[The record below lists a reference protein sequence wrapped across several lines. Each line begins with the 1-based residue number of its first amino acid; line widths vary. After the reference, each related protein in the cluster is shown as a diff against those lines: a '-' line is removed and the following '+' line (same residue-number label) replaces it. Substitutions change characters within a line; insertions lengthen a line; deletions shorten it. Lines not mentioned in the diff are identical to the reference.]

1 MTLPAAYA
9 TLSLGDINVEL
20 GRSRTATISLDTAEN
35 GGYVA
40 INTLSSSRPSASN
53 PAAVSEWYSYNHNAA
68 PSISYS
74 FYGNYYYLDPC
85 SGLSGMY
92 YGSNGRWYRSQNG
105 VDFIDTTGSF
115 ASLYSYFDFW
125 NSYYIYNNY
134 YFEINTPNPIYW
146 GDLTS
151 YCAPY

>member
-68 PSISYS
+68 PSFSYD
-74 FYGNYYYLDPC
+74 FYSQLNIGDPC
-85 SGLSGMY
+85 GIRYAIYRRSDNNVFY
-92 YGSNGRWYRSQNG
+92 YWNGSSYVLADGNWY
-105 VDFIDTTGSF
+105 D
-115 ASLYSYFDFW
+115 YSYFDGSMYVYSW
-125 NSYYIYNNY
+125 YYIYGSNIDY
-134 YFEINTPNPIYW
+134 YGE
-146 GDLTS
+146 GDS
-151 YCAPY
+151 FCAPF